1 MSYIED
7 NNTEEYINSVINNL
21 KKILGV
27 TSDRQL
33 SIRLDIKPPSFA
45 NTIKRGL
52 LPYEKIV
59 LFAKKHNQSLD
70 KIFLLQNQNY
80 TIENEPKCNYSE
92 LESNSISSNNS
103 TEIQLINGEQT
114 IKIPNLPV
122 TPNKTLRAFID
133 DKKIYII
140 DTKDKIFVNN
150 NYYLLKSSNA
160 FFPMIVS
167 MDLDGQY
174 ILKNDDDIT
183 TKVTL
188 NEFNK
193 IEIVGKVNFKLTR
206 ETFI

>member
-1 MSYIED
+1 MKKTSLPLSFVLSSVFLAGCALNTQNFSTPEQIVKREANMSSAI
-7 NNTEEYINSVINNL
+7 
-21 KKILGV
+21 
-27 TSDRQL
+27 
-33 SIRLDIKPPSFA
+33 FA
-45 NTIKRGL
+45 DDGIT
-52 LPYEKIV
+52 
-59 LFAKKHNQSLD
+59 
-70 KIFLLQNQNY
+70 
-80 TIENEPKCNYSE
+80 
-92 LESNSISSNNS
+92 
-103 TEIQLINGEQT
+103 T